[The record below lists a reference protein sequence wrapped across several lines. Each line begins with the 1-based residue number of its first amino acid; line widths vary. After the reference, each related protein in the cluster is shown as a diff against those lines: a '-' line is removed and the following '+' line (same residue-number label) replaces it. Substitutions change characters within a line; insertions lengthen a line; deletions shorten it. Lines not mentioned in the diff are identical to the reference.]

1 MLLRFFVFA
10 LLAANGLFYAWSH
23 GHLSTWGLAKPT
35 QSEPH
40 RVAEQIEP
48 ERIVIRPTH
57 NTATAPALTPTPAA
71 PTLTAA
77 LLAGPSP
84 TTPTSTSTSTPAPA
98 PTSCLM
104 AGVFNDK
111 QSTALKQ
118 ALDAKLP
125 DLRWRFDTISLPA
138 RWIVYMGKYAN
149 IDQRD
154 LKKKQLD
161 QIKVH
166 FEVLTEANLEPGL
179 SLGSHT
185 SQAAA
190 NQALQQLVKHGVR
203 TARVL
208 QEAPEQ
214 KGQSLIIPAIND
226 LNRAKLNAV
235 YASLAT
241 QLANKPLSA
250 CKN

>member
-1 MLLRFFVFA
+1 MLLRLFVFA

-23 GHLSTWGLAKPT
+23 GHLSAWGLTKPS
-35 QSEPH
+35 QSESY
-40 RVAEQIEP
+40 RIKEQIEP
-48 ERIVIRPTH
+48 ERIVIRPT
-57 NTATAPALTPTPAA
+57 NNAATVQTPAA
-71 PTLTAA
+71 PAVMAVLSS
-77 LLAGPSP
+77 GPA
-84 TTPTSTSTSTPAPA
+84 TPAPTPA

-111 QSTALKQ
+111 QSNALKQ
-118 ALDAKLP
+118 ALDTKLP

-149 IDQRD
+149 NDQRD

-190 NQALQQLVKHGVR
+190 NQALQQLIKQGVR

-208 QEAPEQ
+208 QETPEQ
-214 KGQSLIIPAIND
+214 KGQSLMIPAIND
-226 LNRAKLNAV
+226 LNRAKLTAL

>member
-23 GHLSTWGLAKPT
+23 GRLSAWGLAKPT

-40 RVAEQIEP
+40 RVTEQIEP

-71 PTLTAA
+71 PTVTAA
-77 LLAGPSP
+77 LLASPSP
-84 TTPTSTSTSTPAPA
+84 TTPTPTPA

-104 AGVFNDK
+104 AGVFDDK

-149 IDQRD
+149 SDQRD

-190 NQALQQLVKHGVR
+190 NQALQKLIKQGVR

-208 QEAPEQ
+208 QETPEQ
-214 KGQSLIIPAIND
+214 KGKSLIVPAIND
-226 LNRAKLNAV
+226 LNRAKLNTV
-235 YASLAT
+235 YATLTT

>member
-1 MLLRFFVFA
+1 MLRLFT
-10 LLAANGLFYAWSH
+10 LLLLIANGLFFAWSN
-23 GHLSTWGLAKPT
+23 GYLNPWGFASASKNESFRLN
-35 QSEPH
+35 
-40 RVAEQIEP
+40 EQIEP
-48 ERIVIRPTH
+48 ERIAIKQKEVTH
-57 NTATAPALTPTPAA
+57 AT
-71 PTLTAA
+71 TAA
-77 LLAGPSP
+77 INL
-84 TTPTSTSTSTPAPA
+84 PAPA
-98 PTSCLM
+98 PTQTPVATITQTPTTATTTCLT
-104 AGVFNDK
+104 AGSFNDK
-111 QSTALKQ
+111 QSTVLQ
-118 ALDAKLP
+118 QTLSSKLP
-125 DLRWRFDTISLPA
+125 DMRWRFDTVNVPA

-149 IDQRD
+149 NDQRD

-190 NQALQQLVKHGVR
+190 NQALQQLIKQGVR

-208 QEAPEQ
+208 QETPEQ

-226 LNRAKLNAV
+226 LNRAKLNTV

>member
-10 LLAANGLFYAWSH
+10 LLAANGLFFAWSH
-23 GHLSTWGLAKPT
+23 GHLSSWGLAKPS
-35 QSEPH
+35 QNEPH
-40 RVAEQIEP
+40 RIAEQIEP
-48 ERIVIRPTH
+48 ERIVIRPT
-57 NTATAPALTPTPAA
+57 NSAAPAQTSAA
-71 PTLTAA
+71 PTVVAA
-77 LLAGPSP
+77 LSPGSSP
-84 TTPTSTSTSTPAPA
+84 TAPTPS

-111 QSTALKQ
+111 QSNALKQ

-125 DLRWRFDTISLPA
+125 DLRWRFDTNTLPA

-149 IDQRD
+149 NDQRD

-161 QIKVH
+161 QINVRY
-166 FEVLTEANLEPGL
+166 EVLTEANLEPGL
-179 SLGSHT
+179 SLGSHA

-190 NQALQQLVKHGVR
+190 NQALQQLIKQGVR

-208 QEAPEQ
+208 QETPELI
-214 KGQSLIIPAIND
+214 GQSLMIPAIND
-226 LNRAKLNAV
+226 INRAKLNMV

-241 QLANKPLSA
+241 QLPNKPLSA
-250 CKN
+250 CNN

>member
-1 MLLRFFVFA
+1 MLLRLFVFA
-10 LLAANGLFYAWSH
+10 LLAANGLFYAWSQ
-23 GHLSTWGLAKPT
+23 GHLSAWGLAKPS

-40 RVAEQIEP
+40 RIAEQIEP
-48 ERIVIRPTH
+48 ERIVIRED
-57 NTATAPALTPTPAA
+57 NKTAPAQAPAAPMVTAAASPSPATPTPS
-71 PTLTAA
+71 PSITTAT
-77 LLAGPSP
+77 PS
-84 TTPTSTSTSTPAPA
+84 

-111 QSTALKQ
+111 QSNTLKQ

-125 DLRWRFDTISLPA
+125 DLRWRFETSTLPA

-149 IDQRD
+149 NDQRD

-161 QIKVH
+161 QIKVRY
-166 FEVLTEANLEPGL
+166 EVLIEANLEPGL
-179 SLGSHT
+179 SLGSHAT
-185 SQAAA
+185 QAAA
-190 NQALQQLVKHGVR
+190 NQALQQLIKQGVR

-208 QEAPEQ
+208 QESPEQ
-214 KGQSLIIPAIND
+214 KGQTLMIPAIND
-226 LNRAKLNAV
+226 LNRAKLNTV
-235 YASLAT
+235 YTSLAT

>member
-1 MLLRFFVFA
+1 MLLRFIFFA
-10 LLAANGLFYAWSH
+10 LLTANGLFYAWSH
-23 GHLSTWGLAKPT
+23 GHLSAWGLAKPS

-40 RVAEQIEP
+40 RIAEQIEP
-48 ERIVIRPTH
+48 ERIVVRPT
-57 NTATAPALTPTPAA
+57 NNAATAPAPALAAPIATAVLSANPSPTATAPI
-71 PTLTAA
+71 
-77 LLAGPSP
+77 
-84 TTPTSTSTSTPAPA
+84 PTSAPS

-104 AGVFNDK
+104 AGVFNDQ
-111 QSTALKQ
+111 QSKTLKQ
-118 ALDAKLP
+118 ALDTKLP
-125 DLRWRFDTISLPA
+125 ELRWRFDTLSIPA

-149 IDQRD
+149 NDQRD
-154 LKKKQLD
+154 FKKNQLD
-161 QIKVH
+161 QIKVSY
-166 FEVLTEANLEPGL
+166 EVLTEGNLEPGL
-179 SLGSHT
+179 SLGSHA

-190 NQALQQLVKHGVR
+190 NQALQQLIKQGVR

-226 LNRAKLNAV
+226 LNRAKLNTV
-235 YASLAT
+235 YASLAA

>member
-1 MLLRFFVFA
+1 MLLRLFVFA
-10 LLAANGLFYAWSH
+10 WLAANGLFYAWSQ
-23 GHLSTWGLAKPT
+23 GHLSAWGLAKPT

-40 RVAEQIEP
+40 RVTEQIEP

-57 NTATAPALTPTPAA
+57 ITATAPALTLTPTPAA
-71 PTLTAA
+71 PTVAAA
-77 LLAGPSP
+77 LLASPSPSP
-84 TTPTSTSTSTPAPA
+84 TTPTPTPA

-104 AGVFNDK
+104 AGVFDDQ

-125 DLRWRFDTISLPA
+125 DLHWRFDTISLPA

-149 IDQRD
+149 SDQRD

-161 QIKVH
+161 QINVH

-190 NQALQQLVKHGVR
+190 NQALQTLIKQGVR

-208 QEAPEQ
+208 QETPEQ
-214 KGQSLIIPAIND
+214 KGQSLIVPAIND
-226 LNRAKLNAV
+226 LNRAKLNTV
-235 YASLAT
+235 YAALTT

>member
-1 MLLRFFVFA
+1 MFLRLFVFA

-23 GHLSTWGLAKPT
+23 GHLSAWGLAKPS

-40 RVAEQIEP
+40 RITEQIEP
-48 ERIVIRPTH
+48 ERIVIRPTS
-57 NTATAPALTPTPAA
+57 NTATAPAPAA
-71 PTLTAA
+71 PILTAA
-77 LLAGPSP
+77 LSANPSP
-84 TTPTSTSTSTPAPA
+84 TSPNPTTAPT

-104 AGVFNDK
+104 AGVFNDQ
-111 QSTALKQ
+111 QSAALKQ

-125 DLRWRFDTISLPA
+125 DLRWRFDTVSLPA

-149 IDQRD
+149 NDQRD

-166 FEVLTEANLEPGL
+166 FEVLAEANLEPGL

-190 NQALQQLVKHGVR
+190 NQALQQLIKQGVR

-208 QEAPEQ
+208 QETPEQ

-226 LNRAKLNAV
+226 INRTKLNTV

-241 QLANKPLSA
+241 QLANKPLSV

>member
-1 MLLRFFVFA
+1 MLLRLFVFA

-23 GHLSTWGLAKPT
+23 GHLSAWGLAKPT
-35 QSEPH
+35 QSEPY
-40 RVAEQIEP
+40 RITEQIEP
-48 ERIVIRPTH
+48 ERIVIRPVS
-57 NTATAPALTPTPAA
+57 NTATAPAPAPSA
-71 PTLTAA
+71 PTVTAA
-77 LLAGPSP
+77 LLASPSP
-84 TTPTSTSTSTPAPA
+84 TTPTSTPTSTPAPA
-98 PTSCLM
+98 PTSCVM
-104 AGVFNDK
+104 AGVFNDQ

-125 DLRWRFDTISLPA
+125 DLRWRFDTLSLPA

-149 IDQRD
+149 NDQRD

-166 FEVLTEANLEPGL
+166 YEVLAEANLEPGL

-190 NQALQQLVKHGVR
+190 NQALQKLIKQGVR

-208 QEAPEQ
+208 QETPEQ
-214 KGQSLIIPAIND
+214 RGQSLIIPAITD
-226 LNRAKLNAV
+226 LNRAKLNTV

>member
-1 MLLRFFVFA
+1 MLLRLFVFA

-23 GHLSTWGLAKPT
+23 GHLSAWGLAKPT
-35 QSEPH
+35 QSEPY
-40 RVAEQIEP
+40 RITEQIEP
-48 ERIVIRPTH
+48 ERIVIRPVS
-57 NTATAPALTPTPAA
+57 NTATAPAPAPSA
-71 PTLTAA
+71 PTVTAA
-77 LLAGPSP
+77 LLASPSP
-84 TTPTSTSTSTPAPA
+84 TTPTSTPAPA
-98 PTSCLM
+98 PTSCVM
-104 AGVFNDK
+104 AGVFNDQ

-125 DLRWRFDTISLPA
+125 DLRWRFDTLSLPA

-149 IDQRD
+149 NDQRD

-166 FEVLTEANLEPGL
+166 YEVLAEANLEPGL

-190 NQALQQLVKHGVR
+190 NQALQKLIKQGVR

-208 QEAPEQ
+208 QETPEQ
-214 KGQSLIIPAIND
+214 RGQSLIIPAITD
-226 LNRAKLNAV
+226 LNRAKLNTV

>member
-10 LLAANGLFYAWSH
+10 WLAANGLFYAWSH
-23 GHLSTWGLAKPT
+23 GHLSAWGLAKPT

-40 RVAEQIEP
+40 RVTEQIEP

-57 NTATAPALTPTPAA
+57 ITATAPALTPTPAA
-71 PTLTAA
+71 PTVTAA
-77 LLAGPSP
+77 LLASPSP
-84 TTPTSTSTSTPAPA
+84 TTPTPA

-104 AGVFNDK
+104 AGVFDDQ

-125 DLRWRFDTISLPA
+125 DLRWRFDTMSLPA

-149 IDQRD
+149 SDQRD

-161 QIKVH
+161 QINVH

-190 NQALQQLVKHGVR
+190 NQALQTLIKQGVR

-208 QEAPEQ
+208 EETPEQ
-214 KGQSLIIPAIND
+214 KGQSLIVPAIND
-226 LNRAKLNAV
+226 LNRAKLNTV
-235 YASLAT
+235 YAALTT

>member
-1 MLLRFFVFA
+1 MLLRLFVFA

-23 GHLSTWGLAKPT
+23 GHLSAWGLAKPT
-35 QSEPH
+35 QSEPY
-40 RVAEQIEP
+40 RITEQIEP
-48 ERIVIRPTH
+48 ERIVIRPVN
-57 NTATAPALTPTPAA
+57 NTATAPAPTPTTVAPAV
-71 PTLTAA
+71 TAA
-77 LLAGPSP
+77 LSPGPSP
-84 TTPTSTSTSTPAPA
+84 TTPNPTTAPA
-98 PTSCLM
+98 PTSCVM
-104 AGVFNDK
+104 AGVFNDQ
-111 QSTALKQ
+111 QSRILKQ

-125 DLRWRFDTISLPA
+125 DLRWRFDTLSLPA
-138 RWIVYMGKYAN
+138 RWIVYMGQYAN
-149 IDQRD
+149 NDQRD

-161 QIKVH
+161 HIKVH

-190 NQALQQLVKHGVR
+190 NQALQQLVKQGVR

-208 QEAPEQ
+208 QETPEQ

-226 LNRAKLNAV
+226 LNRAKLNTV
-235 YASLAT
+235 YAALAT
-241 QLANKPLSA
+241 LLANKPLSV

>member
-23 GHLSTWGLAKPT
+23 GRLSAWGLAKPT
-35 QSEPH
+35 QSEPY
-40 RVAEQIEP
+40 RITEQIEP
-48 ERIVIRPTH
+48 ERIVIRPVN

-71 PTLTAA
+71 PTVTAA
-77 LLAGPSP
+77 LLASPSP
-84 TTPTSTSTSTPAPA
+84 TTPTPTPTPTPAP
-98 PTSCLM
+98 TNCLM
-104 AGVFNDK
+104 AGVFDDQ

-118 ALDAKLP
+118 ALDAKMP

-149 IDQRD
+149 SDQRD

-190 NQALQQLVKHGVR
+190 NQALQKLIKQGVR

-208 QEAPEQ
+208 QETPEQ
-214 KGQSLIIPAIND
+214 KGKSLIVPAIND
-226 LNRAKLNAV
+226 LNRAKLNTV
-235 YASLAT
+235 YAALTT

>member
-1 MLLRFFVFA
+1 MLLRLFVFA

-23 GHLSTWGLAKPT
+23 GHLSAWGLAKPS

-40 RVAEQIEP
+40 RITEQIEP
-48 ERIVIRPTH
+48 ERIVIRPANH
-57 NTATAPALTPTPAA
+57 AATAPTPTPTSAA
-71 PTLTAA
+71 PTVTAA
-77 LLAGPSP
+77 LLASPSP
-84 TTPTSTSTSTPAPA
+84 TKLTSTSTPA

-104 AGVFNDK
+104 AGVFNDQ
-111 QSTALKQ
+111 QSRALKQ
-118 ALDAKLP
+118 AFDAKLP
-125 DLRWRFDTISLPA
+125 DLRWRFDTLSLPA
-138 RWIVYMGKYAN
+138 RWIVYMGQYAN
-149 IDQRD
+149 NDQRD

-166 FEVLTEANLEPGL
+166 YEVLAEANLEPGL

-190 NQALQQLVKHGVR
+190 NQALQQLVKQGVR

-208 QEAPEQ
+208 QETPEQ

-226 LNRAKLNAV
+226 ITRAKLNTL

>member
-1 MLLRFFVFA
+1 MLLRLFVFA

-23 GHLSTWGLAKPT
+23 GHLSAWGLAKPT
-35 QSEPH
+35 QSEPY
-40 RVAEQIEP
+40 RITEQIEP
-48 ERIVIRPTH
+48 ERIVIRPVS
-57 NTATAPALTPTPAA
+57 NTATAPAPTPSA
-71 PTLTAA
+71 PTVTAA
-77 LLAGPSP
+77 LLASPSP
-84 TTPTSTSTSTPAPA
+84 TTPTSTPAPTPTSTPAP
-98 PTSCLM
+98 TSCVM
-104 AGVFNDK
+104 AGVFNDQ

-125 DLRWRFDTISLPA
+125 DLRWRFDTLSLPA

-149 IDQRD
+149 NDQRD

-190 NQALQQLVKHGVR
+190 NQALQQLIKQGVR

-208 QEAPEQ
+208 QETPEQ
-214 KGQSLIIPAIND
+214 RGQSLIIPAITD
-226 LNRAKLNAV
+226 LNRAKLNTV

>member
-23 GHLSTWGLAKPT
+23 GRLSAWGLAKPT

-40 RVAEQIEP
+40 RVTEQIEP
-48 ERIVIRPTH
+48 ERIVIRPVN

-71 PTLTAA
+71 PTVTAA
-77 LLAGPSP
+77 LLASPSP
-84 TTPTSTSTSTPAPA
+84 TTPTPTPTPTPAP
-98 PTSCLM
+98 TNCLM
-104 AGVFNDK
+104 AGVFDDQ

-118 ALDAKLP
+118 ALDAKMP

-149 IDQRD
+149 SDQRD

-190 NQALQQLVKHGVR
+190 NQALQKLIKQGVR

-208 QEAPEQ
+208 QETPEQ
-214 KGQSLIIPAIND
+214 KGQSLIVPAIND
-226 LNRAKLNAV
+226 LNRAKLNTV
-235 YASLAT
+235 YAALTT

>member
-1 MLLRFFVFA
+1 MLLRLFVFA

-23 GHLSTWGLAKPT
+23 GHLSSWGLAKPS
-35 QSEPH
+35 QSEPY
-40 RVAEQIEP
+40 RIAEQIEP
-48 ERIVIRPTH
+48 ERIVIRPT
-57 NTATAPALTPTPAA
+57 NNAATAQTPAA
-71 PTLTAA
+71 PAVTAA
-77 LLAGPSP
+77 LSSGP
-84 TTPTSTSTSTPAPA
+84 TTPTPTPA

-111 QSTALKQ
+111 QSNALKQ
-118 ALDAKLP
+118 ALDTKLP

-149 IDQRD
+149 NDQRD

-161 QIKVH
+161 QINVH

-185 SQAAA
+185 TQAAA
-190 NQALQQLVKHGVR
+190 NQALQQLIKQGVR

-208 QEAPEQ
+208 QETPEQ

-226 LNRAKLNAV
+226 LNRAKLTAL

>member
-1 MLLRFFVFA
+1 MLLRLFVFA
-10 LLAANGLFYAWSH
+10 LLAANGLFYAWSN
-23 GHLSTWGLAKPT
+23 GHLSAWGLAKPS

-40 RVAEQIEP
+40 RIAEQIEP
-48 ERIVIRPTH
+48 ERIAIRST
-57 NTATAPALTPTPAA
+57 NNAVTAPAAPAV
-71 PTLTAA
+71 TAA
-77 LLAGPSP
+77 LSANPSP
-84 TTPTSTSTSTPAPA
+84 TTPA

-104 AGVFNDK
+104 AGVFNDQ
-111 QSTALKQ
+111 QSKALKQ

-138 RWIVYMGKYAN
+138 RWIVYMGQYAN
-149 IDQRD
+149 NDQRD
-154 LKKKQLD
+154 FKKKQLD
-161 QIKVH
+161 QIKVNY
-166 FEVLTEANLEPGL
+166 EVLTEGNLEPGL

-190 NQALQQLVKHGVR
+190 NQALQQLIKQGVR

-214 KGQSLIIPAIND
+214 KGQSLMIPAIND
-226 LNRAKLNAV
+226 LNRAKLNTV
-235 YASLAT
+235 YASLTA
-241 QLANKPLSA
+241 QLANKPLAA

>member
-1 MLLRFFVFA
+1 MLLRLFVFA

-23 GHLSTWGLAKPT
+23 GHLSAWGLAKPT
-35 QSEPH
+35 QSEPY
-40 RVAEQIEP
+40 RITEQIEP
-48 ERIVIRPTH
+48 ERIVIRPVN
-57 NTATAPALTPTPAA
+57 NTATAPTPTPSAPTVTAA
-71 PTLTAA
+71 PLTS
-77 LLAGPSP
+77 PSP
-84 TTPTSTSTSTPAPA
+84 TTPTSTPA
-98 PTSCLM
+98 PTSCVM
-104 AGVFNDK
+104 AGVFNDQ
-111 QSTALKQ
+111 QSTALKL

-125 DLRWRFDTISLPA
+125 DLRWRFDTLSLPA

-149 IDQRD
+149 NDQRD

-166 FEVLTEANLEPGL
+166 YEVLAEANLEPGL
-179 SLGSHT
+179 SLGSHP

-190 NQALQQLVKHGVR
+190 NQALQQLVKQGVR

-208 QEAPEQ
+208 QETPEQ
-214 KGQSLIIPAIND
+214 KGQSLIIPAITD
-226 LNRAKLNAV
+226 INRAKLNTV

>member
-23 GHLSTWGLAKPT
+23 GRLSAWGLAKPT

-40 RVAEQIEP
+40 RVTEQIEP

-57 NTATAPALTPTPAA
+57 ITATAPAPAPTPAA
-71 PTLTAA
+71 PTVTAA
-77 LLAGPSP
+77 LLGSPSP
-84 TTPTSTSTSTPAPA
+84 NTPTPTPAP
-98 PTSCLM
+98 TNCLM
-104 AGVFNDK
+104 AGVFDDK

-118 ALDAKLP
+118 ALDAKMP

-149 IDQRD
+149 SEQRD

-190 NQALQQLVKHGVR
+190 NQALQKLIKQGVR

-208 QEAPEQ
+208 QETPEQ
-214 KGQSLIIPAIND
+214 KGQSLIVPAIND
-226 LNRAKLNAV
+226 LNRAKLNTV
-235 YASLAT
+235 YAALTT

>member
-1 MLLRFFVFA
+1 MLLRFFVFT
-10 LLAANGLFYAWSH
+10 LLAANGLFYAWTN
-23 GHLSTWGLAKPT
+23 GHLSAWGLAKPS

-40 RVAEQIEP
+40 RIAEQIEP
-48 ERIVIRPTH
+48 ERIVIRPTN
-57 NTATAPALTPTPAA
+57 NTAIVPTPAV
-71 PTLTAA
+71 PPVTAA
-77 LLAGPSP
+77 LSANPSP
-84 TTPTSTSTSTPAPA
+84 AVPTPTSTPAPV

-104 AGVFNDK
+104 AGVFNDQ
-111 QSTALKQ
+111 QSKALKQ

-149 IDQRD
+149 NDQRD
-154 LKKKQLD
+154 FKKKQLD
-161 QIKVH
+161 QIKVSY
-166 FEVLTEANLEPGL
+166 EVLTEGNLEPGL
-179 SLGSHT
+179 SLGSHA

-190 NQALQQLVKHGVR
+190 NQALQQLIKQGVR

-208 QEAPEQ
+208 QETPEQ

-226 LNRAKLNAV
+226 LNRAKLNTV
-235 YASLAT
+235 YASLTAL
-241 QLANKPLSA
+241 LANKPLSA

>member
-1 MLLRFFVFA
+1 MLLRLFVFA

-23 GHLSTWGLAKPT
+23 GHLSAWGLAKPT
-35 QSEPH
+35 QSEPY
-40 RVAEQIEP
+40 RITEQIEP
-48 ERIVIRPTH
+48 ERIVIRPVS
-57 NTATAPALTPTPAA
+57 NTATAPAPTPSA
-71 PTLTAA
+71 PTVTAA
-77 LLAGPSP
+77 LLASPSP
-84 TTPTSTSTSTPAPA
+84 TTPTSTPAPTPTSTPAP
-98 PTSCLM
+98 TSCVM
-104 AGVFNDK
+104 AGVFNDQ

-125 DLRWRFDTISLPA
+125 DLRWRFDTLSLPA

-149 IDQRD
+149 NDQRD

-161 QIKVH
+161 QVKVH
-166 FEVLTEANLEPGL
+166 YEVLAEANLEPGL

-190 NQALQQLVKHGVR
+190 NQALQQLVKQGVR

-208 QEAPEQ
+208 QVTPEQ
-214 KGQSLIIPAIND
+214 KGQSLIIPAITD
-226 LNRAKLNAV
+226 INRAKLNTV

-241 QLANKPLSA
+241 QLANKPLFA

>member
-23 GHLSTWGLAKPT
+23 GRLSAWGLAKPT
-35 QSEPH
+35 QSEPY
-40 RVAEQIEP
+40 RITEQIEP
-48 ERIVIRPTH
+48 ERIVIRPVN

-71 PTLTAA
+71 PTVTAA
-77 LLAGPSP
+77 LLASPSP
-84 TTPTSTSTSTPAPA
+84 TTPTPTRTPA

-104 AGVFNDK
+104 AGVFDDK

-149 IDQRD
+149 SDQRD

-190 NQALQQLVKHGVR
+190 NQALQKLIKQGVR

-208 QEAPEQ
+208 QETPEQ
-214 KGQSLIIPAIND
+214 KGQSLIVPAIND
-226 LNRAKLNAV
+226 LNRAKLNTV
-235 YASLAT
+235 YAALTT

>member
-1 MLLRFFVFA
+1 MLRLFA
-10 LLAANGLFYAWSH
+10 LLLLVANGLFFAWSN
-23 GHLSTWGLAKPT
+23 GYLSPWGLPYAAKNE
-35 QSEPH
+35 SF
-40 RVAEQIEP
+40 RLNEQIEP
-48 ERIVIRPTH
+48 ERIVIRPSI
-57 NTATAPALTPTPAA
+57 NAAKAQAPAA
-71 PTLTAA
+71 PNVTAA
-77 LLAGPSP
+77 LSPSP
-84 TTPTSTSTSTPAPA
+84 TTPTPVA
-98 PTSCLM
+98 TSCLT

-111 QSTALKQ
+111 QSNALKQ
-118 ALDAKLP
+118 ELDTKLP
-125 DLRWRFDTISLPA
+125 DLRWRFDTSTLPA

-149 IDQRD
+149 NDQRD

-190 NQALQQLVKHGVR
+190 NQALQQLIKQGVR

-208 QEAPEQ
+208 QETPEQ
-214 KGQSLIIPAIND
+214 KGQSLMVPAIND
-226 LNRAKLNAV
+226 INRAKLTMV

-241 QLANKPLSA
+241 QLPNKPLSA
-250 CKN
+250 CKS

>member
-1 MLLRFFVFA
+1 MLLRLFVFA
-10 LLAANGLFYAWSH
+10 LLAANGLFYAWSQ
-23 GHLSTWGLAKPT
+23 GHLSAWGLAKPS

-40 RVAEQIEP
+40 RIAEQIEP
-48 ERIVIRPTH
+48 ERIVVRPAN
-57 NTATAPALTPTPAA
+57 NTAKAPAAASVPAPA
-71 PTLTAA
+71 TATVTAA
-77 LLAGPSP
+77 LSPSSSP
-84 TTPTSTSTSTPAPA
+84 TTPTPTPAPASA
-98 PTSCLM
+98 PTSCLT
-104 AGVFNDK
+104 AGVFNGP
-111 QSTALKQ
+111 QSNALKQ
-118 ALDAKLP
+118 ALDTKLP
-125 DLRWRFDTISLPA
+125 DLLWRFDTSSQPA

-149 IDQRD
+149 NDQRD

-161 QIKVH
+161 QIKVRY
-166 FEVLTEANLEPGL
+166 EVLIEANLEPGL
-179 SLGSHT
+179 SLGSHAT
-185 SQAAA
+185 QVAA
-190 NQALQQLVKHGVR
+190 NQALQQLVKLGVR

-208 QEAPEQ
+208 QESPEQ